1 MTHHMGMGGTVTTK
15 NHAAGT
21 VADDTPTKKLSRSPK
36 PLTLLQA
43 YDEAAHGGYDAREA
57 RRSSPGL
64 FKATNHAKQPA
75 GAAHAAARANRDTN
89 NADPNATLLA
99 FRERMRAA
107 EASSNVPT
115 PAAAQQQQRQR
126 ANSARRSRPVPQPRQ
141 PMVPAP
147 PPPGPPSRPV
157 SRGGAAVRAASP
169 RNTTR
174 MDASIGGGAASA
186 RGGGGFRSRKYNQP
200 GNNNTG
206 RINALISAR

>member
-15 NHAAGT
+15 AHTNA
-21 VADDTPTKKLSRSPK
+21 ADDTPTKKLSRSPK

-43 YDEAAHGGYDAREA
+43 YDEAASRGVNGYDAREA

-64 FKATNHAKQPA
+64 FKASNNTKQPA
-75 GAAHAAARANRDTN
+75 GAAHAAARANRDA

-107 EASSNVPT
+107 EASQPVQ
-115 PAAAQQQQRQR
+115 AATQQTRQR
-126 ANSARRSRPVPQPRQ
+126 ANSARRSRPVPPPRQ
-141 PMVPAP
+141 TMVPAP
-147 PPPGPPSRPV
+147 PPPAASSRPV
-157 SRGGAAVRAASP
+157 SRGGVAAARAASP

-174 MDASIGGGAASA
+174 MDASIGVGGGAASA

-200 GNNNTG
+200 GNNSG

>member
-147 PPPGPPSRPV
+147 PPPGPPSRPSHAAAPPCWRAAEHDTHGRV
-157 SRGGAAVRAASP
+157 RWRRGERAGRRRPDRASTTNRATTRAAS
-169 RNTTR
+169 
-174 MDASIGGGAASA
+174 M
-186 RGGGGFRSRKYNQP
+186 
-200 GNNNTG
+200 
-206 RINALISAR
+206 LISAR

>member
-75 GAAHAAARANRDTN
+75 GAAHAA
-89 NADPNATLLA
+89 
-99 FRERMRAA
+99 
-107 EASSNVPT
+107 
-115 PAAAQQQQRQR
+115 
-126 ANSARRSRPVPQPRQ
+126 
-141 PMVPAP
+141 
-147 PPPGPPSRPV
+147 
-157 SRGGAAVRAASP
+157 
-169 RNTTR
+169 
-174 MDASIGGGAASA
+174 
-186 RGGGGFRSRKYNQP
+186 
-200 GNNNTG
+200 
-206 RINALISAR
+206 